1 MKVKFWNLRPSGNN
15 LIQVELDRGISVEQ
29 RKNTEWQLVCRTAS
43 KRDSKASA
51 VPHRGLTHAINKDR
65 SVNSYQELKCA
76 KGRRKS
82 QETNTSQR
90 TLSRAVC
97 QHFYF
102 LTFYVFLELNYSV
115 VA

>member
-15 LIQVELDRGISVEQ
+15 LFQVELDRGISVEQ
-29 RKNTEWQLVCRTAS
+29 RKNTENTEWQLVCRTAS
-43 KRDSKASA
+43 KGDSKAS
-51 VPHRGLTHAINKDR
+51 VIPHRGLTHAIKKDR

-97 QHFYF
+97 
-102 LTFYVFLELNYSV
+102 
-115 VA
+115 